1 VPAKRKGE
9 GDFSQEVIEAFRR
22 RNRAISR
29 RGATV
34 ECTPV
39 KEIEDGIES
48 LIGRTDVSIKYRGRG
63 ERISIRLIVWGD
75 RWVWIDARRS
85 SKSGWVWES
94 TNEGRFISEGGAR
107 DLVTYA
113 EATLSAAHLPA
124 ADVARAIAAIWS
136 KSLATKAPPGLPS

>member
-1 VPAKRKGE
+1 MSTRRKSE
-9 GDFSQEVIEAFRR
+9 GDFSQAVIEAFRK

-29 RGATV
+29 RGAAV

-48 LIGRTDVSIKYRGRG
+48 LIGRTDVSIKCRGG
-63 ERISIRLIVWGD
+63 GARISIRLIVWGD

-94 TNEGRFISEGGAR
+94 TNEGRFTSEGGAR

-113 EATLSAAHLPA
+113 EATLSAVHLPT
-124 ADVARAIAAIWS
+124 ADVPRAIAAIWS
-136 KSLATKAPPGLPS
+136 KSLATKSPPGPPS